1 MDGNDHVQGGNGLRI
16 VQATQEERAAEMGL
30 QDHRTTDD
38 GTGRGESGKQIV
50 QATEEA
56 RAAIRGLVSRLAESA
71 PPAAGVGRAPALA
84 WAGLRLAFMV
94 LLAAGVGIGLGDGD
108 EFDDVGCSVAQ
119 QPGGSSH
126 GAYSG
131 KTREQAGDKLS
142 GSEGGAAGGGGAA
155 GRPEGEA
162 QEASGAQSSH
172 PAGGQEVA
180 AGAGSGAVLRPR
192 DQGAEGRINGQNG
205 STGDSATEHREVM
218 EALKEIRDALEAVR
232 RSAGQEEPIKRSEA
246 QRIFAVLQRL
256 RSKRAGMMAP
266 LYDVFVATVLEGRS
280 QRAAAKSCDCSSA
293 LLSKRVGELEK
304 EFGLPLKQLQ
314 NYAKPLLEMETS
326 VKGQRYARK
335 KRGAPPDEPAQYD
348 DGDKPDAEEDDT

>member
-1 MDGNDHVQGGNGLRI
+1 MDRNDVHDSDASGSGLR
-16 VQATQEERAAEMGL
+16 M
-30 QDHRTTDD
+30 
-38 GTGRGESGKQIV
+38 V

-56 RAAIRGLVSRLAESA
+56 RAAIRGLLSRLAESA

-84 WAGLRLAFMV
+84 WAGLRLAAMV

-108 EFDDVGCSVAQ
+108 EFDDVGCSVALRPARTSHEARSAQ
-119 QPGGSSH
+119 SRERAGGKLA
-126 GAYSG
+126 GA
-131 KTREQAGDKLS
+131 
-142 GSEGGAAGGGGAA
+142 EGGAAGAAGGGGAA

-180 AGAGSGAVLRPR
+180 AGAGSGAVPRPK
-192 DQGAEGRINGQNG
+192 DQGEEGKINGQNG
-205 STGDSATEHREVM
+205 SKGDSAREHREVM
-218 EALKEIRDALEAVR
+218 EALREIRDALEAVR
-232 RSAGQEEPIKRSEA
+232 RSAGPEEPINRSEA
-246 QRIFAVLQRL
+246 QRIFAVFQRL

-280 QRAAAKSCDCSSA
+280 QRAAAKSCDCSPA

-335 KRGAPPDEPAQYD
+335 KRGAPQDEAGQYD

>member
-131 KTREQAGDKLS
+131 KTRERAGGKLA
-142 GSEGGAAGGGGAA
+142 GGGGGAA

-205 STGDSATEHREVM
+205 FTGDSATEHREVM

-232 RSAGQEEPIKRSEA
+232 RSAGQEEPINRSEA
-246 QRIFAVLQRL
+246 PRIFAVLQRL

>member
-131 KTREQAGDKLS
+131 KTRERAGGKLA
-142 GSEGGAAGGGGAA
+142 GGGGGAA

-232 RSAGQEEPIKRSEA
+232 RSAGQEEPINRSEA
-246 QRIFAVLQRL
+246 PRIFAVLQRL

>member
-1 MDGNDHVQGGNGLRI
+1 MDGNDVHDNDASGSGLRM
-16 VQATQEERAAEMGL
+16 A
-30 QDHRTTDD
+30 
-38 GTGRGESGKQIV
+38 

-56 RAAIRGLVSRLAESA
+56 RAAIRGLLSRLAESA

-84 WAGLRLAFMV
+84 WAGLRLAAFV

-108 EFDDVGCSVAQ
+108 EFDDVGCSVALRPARTSHEARSAQ
-119 QPGGSSH
+119 SRERAGGKLA
-126 GAYSG
+126 GA
-131 KTREQAGDKLS
+131 
-142 GSEGGAAGGGGAA
+142 EGGAAGAAAGGGAA
-155 GRPEGEA
+155 GPPEDEA
-162 QEASGAQSSH
+162 QASGAQSSH
-172 PAGGQEVA
+172 PAGGSEVA
-180 AGAGSGAVLRPR
+180 AGAGSGAVLRPK
-192 DQGAEGRINGQNG
+192 DQGAGQNG
-205 STGDSATEHREVM
+205 SQGDSATEHREVM
-218 EALKEIRDALEAVR
+218 KALREIRDALEAVR
-232 RSAGQEEPIKRSEA
+232 RSAAQEEPINRSEA

-280 QRAAAKSCDCSSA
+280 QRAAAKSCDCSPA

-335 KRGAPPDEPAQYD
+335 KRGAPQDEAGQYD

>member
-131 KTREQAGDKLS
+131 KTRERAGGKLA
-142 GSEGGAAGGGGAA
+142 GGGGGAA

-162 QEASGAQSSH
+162 QEASGAQCSH

-232 RSAGQEEPIKRSEA
+232 RSAGQEEPINRSEA
-246 QRIFAVLQRL
+246 PRIFAVLQRL